1 MKCDNLG
8 FWWNNGIKNC
18 MYEMNE
24 DGYFELFD
32 EEEVSRVVISIYIF
46 RRVYYKNKVV
56 FDLKKCILFLKGNVI
71 WVLFELK

>member
-1 MKCDNLG
+1 
-8 FWWNNGIKNC
+8 

-56 FDLKKCILFLKGNVI
+56 FDLKKYILFLKGNVI

>member
-1 MKCDNLG
+1 
-8 FWWNNGIKNC
+8 

-56 FDLKKCILFLKGNVI
+56 FDLKKYILFLKGIVI

>member
-1 MKCDNLG
+1 
-8 FWWNNGIKNC
+8 

-56 FDLKKCILFLKGNVI
+56 NDLKKYILFLKGNVI